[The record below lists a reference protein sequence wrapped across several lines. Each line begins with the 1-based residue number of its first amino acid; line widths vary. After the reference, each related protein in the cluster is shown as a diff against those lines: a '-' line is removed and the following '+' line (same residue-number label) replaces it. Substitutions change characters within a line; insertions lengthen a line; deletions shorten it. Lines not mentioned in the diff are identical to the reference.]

1 MFIRNLDA
9 FTQAFGV
16 QQAPMIFALSQI
28 DWPSDDNRNDF
39 IYKLTGVSIKAKG
52 SYVQN

>member
-16 QQAPMIFALSQI
+16 QHAPVIFSLSQI
-28 DWPSDDNRNDF
+28 PWKDDDDRNDF
-39 IYKLTGVSIKAKG
+39 IFKLTGVSVKAKG
-52 SYVQN
+52 SYVN